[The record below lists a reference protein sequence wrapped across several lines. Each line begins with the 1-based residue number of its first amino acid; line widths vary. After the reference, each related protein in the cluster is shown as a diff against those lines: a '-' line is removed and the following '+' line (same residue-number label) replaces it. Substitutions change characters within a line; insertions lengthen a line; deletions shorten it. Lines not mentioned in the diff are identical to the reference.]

1 MKQEVDLILS
11 RYALDSEAAVAVIE
25 EDKSL
30 REEADGLR
38 KRVKD
43 LESENKNLESQKK
56 HTSVHRYVGMIMG
69 AASAYLSVK
78 DMEIEDLEKISVVAV
93 GGALGLIPVFN
104 YLSIALTPL
113 AVKYGAQALENMQSA
128 RVVQRPAT
136 PMISDS
142 SEES

>member
-1 MKQEVDLILS
+1 MT
-11 RYALDSEAAVAVIE
+11 A
-25 EDKSL
+25 
-30 REEADGLR
+30 
-38 KRVKD
+38 
-43 LESENKNLESQKK
+43 
-56 HTSVHRYVGMIMG
+56 G

-78 DMEIEDLEKISVVAV
+78 DMEIEDWKKISVVAV